1 MIDQSPDP
9 PVRFRGQN
17 ATRALRREARLGRA
31 AAPLLLVG
39 ILHASPAAL
48 QSLFTVEELAQYR
61 LREPVFQRFGHAS
74 RLIAAA
80 IGRDP
85 ALRATPLFTREVAVL
100 DDAPAAA
107 TALAARLEREPAFAA
122 ALRTA
127 SISVSDY
134 TRFALG
140 LFAARMA
147 HGFLASGA
155 MRLVPPG
162 VASENVAFV
171 EAHQAEIA
179 ALLELFGLE
188 GHDRTG

>member
-1 MIDQSPDP
+1 M
-9 PVRFRGQN
+9 
-17 ATRALRREARLGRA
+17 AY
-31 AAPLLLVG
+31 LLLSG
-39 ILHASPAAL
+39 LFTGSPAAL
-48 QSLFTVEELAQYR
+48 QILFTVEELAQYR

-80 IGRDP
+80 ISRDP
-85 ALRATPLFTREVAVL
+85 ALRANPLFTREVAVL

-107 TALAARLEREPAFAA
+107 AALAARLQREPAFAA
-122 ALRTA
+122 ALEA
-127 SISVSDY
+127 AHLSAPDY
-134 TRFALG
+134 TRFALA

-155 MRLVPPG
+155 LRLVPAG
-162 VASENVAFV
+162 VASDNVAFV

-188 GHDRTG
+188 GREPVG

>member
-1 MIDQSPDP
+1 MIDQSPNP
-9 PVRFRGQN
+9 P
-17 ATRALRREARLGRA
+17 TSSRRRTSTGARLRDA
-31 AAPLLLVG
+31 AACLLLCSSLG
-39 ILHASPAAL
+39 GSPAAL
-48 QSLFTVEELAQYR
+48 QVLFTVEELAQYR

-80 IGRDP
+80 IDRDP
-85 ALRATPLFTREVAVL
+85 ALQRQPLFTREVTVL

-122 ALRTA
+122 AMKA
-127 SISVSDY
+127 ADISAPDY

-155 MRLVPPG
+155 LRLVPPG
-162 VASENVAFV
+162 VASDNVAFV

-188 GHDRTG
+188 GRDPSG